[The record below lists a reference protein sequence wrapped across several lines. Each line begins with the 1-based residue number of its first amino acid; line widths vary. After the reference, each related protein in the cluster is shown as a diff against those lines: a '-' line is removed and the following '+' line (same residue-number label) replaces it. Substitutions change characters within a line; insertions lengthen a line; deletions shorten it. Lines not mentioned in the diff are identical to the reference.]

1 MTYTIGQ
8 VEELTGIKTH
18 VLRYWEEVIPGFIPE
33 KDLGGRRIY
42 TQREV
47 ELVFRLKYLINEKK
61 YTLEGAG
68 QQIIREAEIKR
79 ERADILQQIQET
91 RNLLLELYFKLKA

>member
-1 MTYTIGQ
+1 MAYTIGQ
-8 VEELTGIKTH
+8 VEELTGVKTH

-42 TQREV
+42 TQQEV

-79 ERADILQQIQET
+79 EKADILQQIQET
-91 RNLLLELYFKLKA
+91 RNLLLELYFKIKG